1 MSWLSDCFLDKEEVN
16 IGRMVVFEM
25 GWESGF
31 MARLV
36 KCFLGSLEMLIS
48 LIFFFLCCV
57 DEVFIDWV
65 EQFFLG
71 WLVVG
76 FMDKMEEMFTDWLE
90 LEFNT

>member
-1 MSWLSDCFLDKEEVN
+1 MSWLSECFMDKEEVN

-36 KCFLGSLEMLIS
+36 KCFLGSLEMLTS
-48 LIFFFLCCV
+48 LIFFFLCWV

-71 WLVVG
+71 WLVVV
-76 FMDKMEEMFTDWLE
+76 FMDKMEEVFTDWLE